1 MVASG
6 GRFEWGPEEATL
18 TFPHPFTQ
26 ERKRCTCWIVNGLP
40 YLRWDDWKLLRIAL
54 SRAHTTNMKGIC
66 VHKAKAEQQQEV
78 LEWPPQVEEESVVE
92 VAKAV
97 ADTTEAAARERLRSD
112 IPICHDELVKLIKL
126 AELKLAT
133 TRRSSKVVGQEGFL
147 RMWIF
152 GVFVHGGKNG
162 LTSLLRQRTHLAR
175 AIARY
180 MVGKSSEPFATVVV
194 TFIPHRDPNDG
205 QYKTTISGLT
215 SFCGGQLWTE
225 NVGAEYDDHTVWRY
239 VREGGKALP
248 GRLHQLAD
256 GRSTTFQVTAWH
268 GTEPYEGNQMVCIAG

>member
-1 MVASG
+1 
-6 GRFEWGPEEATL
+6 
-18 TFPHPFTQ
+18 
-26 ERKRCTCWIVNGLP
+26 
-40 YLRWDDWKLLRIAL
+40 
-54 SRAHTTNMKGIC
+54 MKGIC

-97 ADTTEAAARERLRSD
+97 ADTAEAAARERLRSD
-112 IPICHDELVKLIKL
+112 IPIRHNELVKLIKL
-126 AELKLAT
+126 AELKLVT
-133 TRRSSKVVGQEGFL
+133 TRRSSKVVGQERFL

-162 LTSLLRQRTHLAR
+162 LTSLIRQRTHLAR

-215 SFCGGQLWTE
+215 SFCGVSCGRRTWEESMMITPYGDMFAKVAKHYLEGCISWQTDVPQHFREQLGMAPSHMKEIGWCALQ
-225 NVGAEYDDHTVWRY
+225 AE
-239 VREGGKALP
+239 
-248 GRLHQLAD
+248 
-256 GRSTTFQVTAWH
+256 
-268 GTEPYEGNQMVCIAG
+268 